1 MEENK
6 KVVEETTK
14 EVDQN
19 AGLMKKTKK
28 QLVEI
33 IFRKDAVEVSSMNKL
48 KEAENRSSEYLT
60 KIGQLKKELNYNE
73 KLVSDFRAQLEA
85 CKITEDEMY
94 SKLYKLRMISYA
106 SVAIGVVGIIVAI
119 IF

>member
-14 EVDQN
+14 EADQN
-19 AGLMKKTKK
+19 VGLMKKTKK

-60 KIGQLKKELNYNE
+60 KISQLRTELNYNE
-73 KLVSDFRAQLEA
+73 KLVKTFKAQVEA
-85 CKITEDEMY
+85 SRVTEGELY
-94 SKLYKLRMISYA
+94 SKLYKLRMISYI
-106 SVAIGVVGIIVAI
+106 SVAIGIACIIVAI